1 MIRVMVVD
9 DEKLLRAGI
18 RSILEAEPDIEVPV
32 ACEGVRAVELAVA
45 HRPDVVLLDI
55 RMPEVDGLSVLGSLL
70 ALPEPPV
77 VAMLTTFSGDE
88 HIAPALRAGA
98 AGFLVKDTV
107 PDELASAVR
116 ILAAGGTVLS
126 PAVANS
132 VVDGYLRAGGAPPAR
147 LASLTDRERAVLTLL
162 ARGKSNAEIGAA
174 LLMGAATAKDH
185 VSAIL
190 AKLGAANRVQA
201 AVLAHHHGLVRLD
214 GERGGAHGGARG
226 GRPDAAGPA

>member
-32 ACEGVRAVELAVA
+32 TCEGAQAVELAA
-45 HRPDVVLLDI
+45 LHRPDVVLLDI
-55 RMPEVDGLSVLGSLL
+55 RMPEVDGISVLGPLL

-98 AGFLVKDTV
+98 SGFLVKDTV
-107 PDELASAVR
+107 PEELASAVR
-116 ILAAGGTVLS
+116 ILAAGGTILS
-126 PAVANS
+126 PAVAGS
-132 VVDGYLRAGGAPPAR
+132 VVDGYLRSSGGRPPSR
-147 LASLTDRERAVLTLL
+147 LAALTDREREVLTLL
-162 ARGKSNAEIGAA
+162 ALGKSNAEIGAA

-190 AKLGAANRVQA
+190 AKLGTSNRVQA
-201 AVLAHHHGLVRLD
+201 AVLAHHYGLVRLD
-214 GERGGAHGGARG
+214 TDPGAGGAPARSS
-226 GRPDAAGPA
+226 

>member
-116 ILAAGGTVLS
+116 VLAAGGTILS
-126 PAVANS
+126 PAVADS
-132 VVDGYLRAGGAPPAR
+132 VIDGYLRAGGVGAPPAR
-147 LASLTDRERAVLTLL
+147 LASLTERERAVLTLL

-214 GERGGAHGGARG
+214 GEPGGK
-226 GRPDAAGPA
+226 PDAAGPA

>member
-32 ACEGVRAVELAVA
+32 ACEGVRAVELAAA

-55 RMPEVDGLSVLGSLL
+55 RMPEVDGISVLGSLL

-77 VAMLTTFSGDE
+77 VAMLTTFSGNE

-116 ILAAGGTVLS
+116 ILASGGTVLS
-126 PAVANS
+126 PAVADS

-147 LASLTDRERAVLTLL
+147 LASLTERERAVLALL

-214 GERGGAHGGARG
+214 AE
-226 GRPDAAGPA
+226 PGPAGSA

>member
-1 MIRVMVVD
+1 MVVD

-214 GERGGAHGGARG
+214 GERGGARG

>member
-1 MIRVMVVD
+1 MVIRVMVVD

-132 VVDGYLRAGGAPPAR
+132 VVDGYLRAGGGAPPAR
-147 LASLTDRERAVLTLL
+147 LATLTERERAVLALL

-214 GERGGAHGGARG
+214 GEPGGE
-226 GRPDAAGPA
+226 PDAAGPA